1 MTQELATYNVLGGE
15 TELSFTPDNE
25 TAAMLDSVTAFA
37 ATAKSLVVA
46 DAASFAGANESLREV
61 ATLAKALDTRRKV
74 RTKPIDDL
82 KKEIMDY
89 FRKGDEALTGARAAL
104 SQQTQAWTRK
114 QQEIQREQQR
124 KANEAAEKERRRIAK
139 LAVKAEERGDID
151 RAIAHSERAA
161 MVQAPIIA
169 QAPTKAE
176 GVSTRTYW
184 RFEVTDP
191 MQLLPLYLLPNE
203 PMIQKLVDA
212 LHENAP
218 QSLPGIRVWSEERVV
233 VRGR

>member
-1 MTQELATYNVLGGE
+1 MTQELEIRDNGA
-15 TELSFTPDNE
+15 ELWSFDPDNE
-25 TAAMLDSVTAFA
+25 TAQMLDSVTAFA
-37 ATAKSLVVA
+37 ATAKSLVVS
-46 DAASFAGANESLREV
+46 DAASFDGANQSLREV

-82 KKEIMDY
+82 KKSIMDY
-89 FRKGDEALTGARAAL
+89 FRRGDEALGGARLAL
-104 SQQTQAWTRK
+104 AQQTQAWTFK
-114 QQEIQREQQR
+114 QRDIQREQQR
-124 KANEAAEKERRRIAK
+124 KANEAAEKERRRLDA
-139 LAVKAEERGDID
+139 LAVKAEAAGNID

-161 MVQAPIIA
+161 MVQAPIISTA
-169 QAPTKAE
+169 APKAE

-184 RFEVTDP
+184 HFEVTDP
-191 MQLLPLYLLPNE
+191 MALLPLYLLPNE